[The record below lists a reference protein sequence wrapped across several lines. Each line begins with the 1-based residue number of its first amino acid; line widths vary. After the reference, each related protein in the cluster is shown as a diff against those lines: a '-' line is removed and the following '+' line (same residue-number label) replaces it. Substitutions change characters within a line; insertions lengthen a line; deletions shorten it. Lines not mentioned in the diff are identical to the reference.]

1 MPIFCF
7 TSNQS
12 TFRSLSLVGSTHA
25 HFLKS
30 ISNHDKTVKLITQKL
45 KSYYPDKKNLKFVM
59 ISGIFSEKHS
69 EAIQVINI

>member
-1 MPIFCF
+1 MIDEIIENAKKYGIKIKMCLIFGLPGEPR
-7 TSNQS
+7 NI
-12 TFRSLSLVGSTHA
+12 V
-25 HFLKS
+25 
-30 ISNHDKTVKLITQKL
+30 DKTIKFITQKL